1 VTSNVDVLRRGIE
14 AMIRGDLDGMLAES
28 AEDVVLWARRSA
40 VAGEYRGHD
49 GIRRLLADNAES
61 FESYRV
67 DYTDVRDLG
76 DDRLLAIG
84 TVHIKVRGGG
94 VETDAPSAGIAEFE
108 NGKLKRWHD
117 YGDRREALAAAGLA
131 E

>member
-1 VTSNVDVLRRGIE
+1 MTSNRDVLRRGIG
-14 AMIRGDLDGMLAES
+14 AMNRGDVEGMLAES
-28 AEDVVLWARRSA
+28 ADDVVIWARRSA

-49 GIRRLLADNAES
+49 GVRRLLADNVEN
-61 FESYRV
+61 FEAYRV

-76 DDRLLAIG
+76 DDRLLVIG

-94 VETDAPSAGIAEFE
+94 VATDAPSAGIAEFE

-117 YGDRREALAAAGLA
+117 YGDRGEALAAAGV
-131 E
+131 ES